1 MYHNQLREKG
11 EEGPPIDKC
20 NYYNYYLAT
29 LLMGRE
35 TTKRMLPTIRDLPVS
50 EEEDDQKTTP
60 LLNIK
65 EKIG

>member
-1 MYHNQLREKG
+1 MISVTSHYGKNFH
-11 EEGPPIDKC
+11 
-20 NYYNYYLAT
+20 YLAT

>member
-1 MYHNQLREKG
+1 
-11 EEGPPIDKC
+11 
-20 NYYNYYLAT
+20 
-29 LLMGRE
+29 MGRE

-65 EKIG
+65 EKIGWRGSLQQTFCTLNFDKKKIDVAR